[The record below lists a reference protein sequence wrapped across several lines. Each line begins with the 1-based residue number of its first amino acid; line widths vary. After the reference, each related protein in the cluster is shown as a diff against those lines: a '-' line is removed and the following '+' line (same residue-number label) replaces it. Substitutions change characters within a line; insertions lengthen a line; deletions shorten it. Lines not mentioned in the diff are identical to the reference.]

1 MKGYLYPSTQ
11 KLAVGEGLP
20 GDSGYKPGNSRPNGI
35 NTLDQSSG
43 HSGLQGPENPAL
55 YPENPGQAGQT
66 LKICSFEWC
75 LWLTHVFLGSLEH

>member
-11 KLAVGEGLP
+11 KLAVGERLP
-20 GDSGYKPGNSRPNGI
+20 GDSEYKPENSGPNDI

-55 YPENPGQAGQT
+55 YPEYPGLAGEKP
-66 LKICSFEWC
+66 LYCSLNGICDSQMF
-75 LWLTHVFLGSLEH
+75 F

>member
-11 KLAVGEGLP
+11 KLAVGERLP
-20 GDSGYKPGNSRPNGI
+20 GDSEYKSGNSEPNGI

-55 YPENPGQAGQT
+55 YPEYLGLAG
-66 LKICSFEWC
+66 
-75 LWLTHVFLGSLEH
+75 

>member
-11 KLAVGEGLP
+11 KLAVGERLP
-20 GDSGYKPGNSRPNGI
+20 GDSEYKPENSGPNDI

-55 YPENPGQAGQT
+55 YPENPGKAGINFQFMV
-66 LKICSFEWC
+66 LWSCFVAHKC
-75 LWLTHVFLGSLEH
+75 LYRFS